1 MRLAGKV
8 VVITGAGST
17 LGRAI
22 TDLFASEGARV
33 LAVAMG
39 TKRLEEMAAA
49 AGDYEGE
56 IVPMVGD
63 MLIAE
68 QVDGMI
74 DEAVRRFGRIDVL
87 INNAGLMDDFS
98 PVGEFD
104 DATFEKVLR
113 LNLAAPAFAM
123 RRAVKQ
129 FEKEGGGVIINIAS
143 VGGLF
148 GCRGGAAYTASKH
161 GLIGLTKNTAYM
173 YANKNIRCNAICPGS
188 IKKEVG
194 SARLPAG
201 VQPGRQDH
209 RHEGPRFGRPSRR
222 VGGDRRG
229 GRLPRLRQLV
239 VHQRSGN
246 RRRRGLDLLLSR
258 PALLARRAGLRAGP
272 TSGGGATRRLAE
284 GANIPPARHRRSAI
298 LPEP

>member
-49 AGDYEGE
+49 ADDYEGE

-194 SARLPAG
+194 SHDFL
-201 VQPGRQDH
+201 QEFNQ
-209 RHEGPRFGRPSRR
+209 
-222 VGGDRRG
+222 G
-229 GRLPRLRQLV
+229 GRTIAMKGLGLV
-239 VHQRSGN
+239 
-246 RRRRGLDLLLSR
+246 DR
-258 PALLARRAGLRAGP
+258 PGESEEIAEVAVFLASDSSSYINGQAIVVD
-272 TSGGGATRRLAE
+272 GGWTCY
-284 GANIPPARHRRSAI
+284 
-298 LPEP
+298 

>member
-1 MRLAGKV
+1 MRLANKA

-17 LGRAI
+17 LGRAL
-22 TDLFASEGARV
+22 TTLFAGEGARV

-39 TKRLEEMAAA
+39 TKRLEELAAQVEEYD
-49 AGDYEGE
+49 GQ
-56 IVPMVGD
+56 IIPMVGD
-63 MLIAE
+63 MLERE
-68 QVDGMI
+68 QVDGAI

-104 DATFEKVLR
+104 DDMFEKVMR
-113 LNLAAPAFAM
+113 LNLTAPAFAM
-123 RRAVKQ
+123 RRAIKE
-129 FEKEGGGVIINIAS
+129 FERQGGGVIINIAS

-194 SARLPAG
+194 SHDFL
-201 VQPGRQDH
+201 QEFNQ
-209 RHEGPRFGRPSRR
+209 
-222 VGGDRRG
+222 G
-229 GRLPRLRQLV
+229 GRNIAMKGLGLV
-239 VHQRSGN
+239 
-246 RRRRGLDLLLSR
+246 DR
-258 PALLARRAGLRAGP
+258 PGESEEIAEVAIFLASESSSYINGQAIVVD
-272 TSGGGATRRLAE
+272 GGWTCY
-284 GANIPPARHRRSAI
+284 
-298 LPEP
+298 